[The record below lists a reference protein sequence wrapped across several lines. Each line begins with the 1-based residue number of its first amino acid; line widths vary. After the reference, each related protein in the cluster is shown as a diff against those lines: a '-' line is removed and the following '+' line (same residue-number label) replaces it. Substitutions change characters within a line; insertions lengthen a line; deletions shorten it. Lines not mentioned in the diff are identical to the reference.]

1 MFNNVLD
8 DIEDQFAT
16 AYWTSQNIKMF
27 PANYMGTVGTQE
39 EYGRVSVLPSTSS
52 YSAHGVIKK
61 LEGLVAIK
69 LFVKAGEGQRRMMAM
84 ADILDTLLE
93 HKLLTNGTQ
102 LGTSYL
108 SIEGLDSSNSSL
120 YSASYFIPFTTYG
133 E

>member
-1 MFNNVLD
+1 
-8 DIEDQFAT
+8 
-16 AYWTSQNIKMF
+16 
-27 PANYMGTVGTQE
+27 MGTVGTQE

-69 LFVKAGEGQRRMMAM
+69 LFVKAGEGQRRMMAI